1 MTPVIACTLALI
13 TYALGYRFYSKF
25 LADRLFQL
33 RPDAQTPAHY
43 LEDGVDFV
51 PTKPPVLF
59 GHHYASITGLAPM
72 LGPAIAVIWGWAP
85 ALLWVVL
92 GSLLI
97 GCVHDFS
104 ALVLSIRAKG
114 LSVGT
119 LAEGILGARA

>member
-1 MTPVIACTLALI
+1 MTPVIACSLAFF
-13 TYALGYRFYSKF
+13 TYAVGYRFYSKYLSHRIF
-25 LADRLFQL
+25 EL
-33 RPDAQTPAHY
+33 RDDVDTPAHN
-43 LEDGVDFV
+43 LADGIDYVA
-51 PTKPPVLF
+51 TKPPVLF

-104 ALVLSIRAKG
+104 ALVLS
-114 LSVGT
+114 
-119 LAEGILGARA
+119 ARAHTRDHERCRS